1 MVKRRIAWEFYVF
14 SAAITIF
21 ILFMGIYLG
30 IFLSKGKIEELQSEL
45 TSLKLKQED
54 LVFELTLLTLNNKN
68 VSCNLLTQALE
79 KVIDEAGKLGDRV
92 SLYETTEKIKDESFY
107 ELKKDYTLTLV
118 RYWFYVEEIKKNCG
132 KSNLVTVLYFYSNQN
147 CFDCLSQGTILTYM
161 KQKYP
166 QNLMVFALDY
176 DINLNIISSLKR
188 VYDVQKVPSLVIN
201 GEKYEGLV
209 TLEKLSEILC
219 SKHKLC

>member
-1 MVKRRIAWEFYVF
+1 MVKRRIAWEFYIV

-30 IFLSKGKIEELQSEL
+30 IFLSKGKIEELKSEL

-54 LVFELTLLTLNNKN
+54 LMFELSLFALNKN
-68 VSCNLLTQALE
+68 ISCNMLTQALE

-92 SLYETTEKIKDESFY
+92 SLYETTEKIKDENFN
-107 ELKKDYTLTLV
+107 ELKKDYTLTLI
-118 RYWFYVEEIKKNCG
+118 RYWFYVEEIKKNCD
-132 KSNLVTVLYFYSNQN
+132 KSNLVTVLYFYSNQD

-176 DINLNIISSLKR
+176 DLDLSIISSLKR
-188 VYDVQKVPSLVIN
+188 VYGVQKVPSLVIN

-219 SKHKLC
+219 KKYELC

>member
-1 MVKRRIAWEFYVF
+1 MVKRRIAWEFYIV

-54 LVFELTLLTLNNKN
+54 LMFELSLFALNKN
-68 VSCNLLTQALE
+68 ISCNMLTQALE

-92 SLYETTEKIKDESFY
+92 SLYETTEKIKDENFN
-107 ELKKDYTLTLV
+107 ELKKDYTLTLI
-118 RYWFYVEEIKKNCG
+118 RYWFYVEEIKKNCD
-132 KSNLVTVLYFYSNQN
+132 KSNLVTVLYFYSNQD

-176 DINLNIISSLKR
+176 DLDLSIISSLKR
-188 VYDVQKVPSLVIN
+188 VYGVQKVPSLVIN

-219 SKHKLC
+219 KKYELC

>member
-1 MVKRRIAWEFYVF
+1 MVKRKIAWEFYVV
-14 SAAITIF
+14 SAAITLF

-30 IFLSKGKIEELQSEL
+30 IFLSKGKIEELKAEL

-54 LVFELTLLTLNNKN
+54 LMFELTLLTLNKN
-68 VSCNLLTQALE
+68 ISCNMLTQALE
-79 KVIDEAGKLGDRV
+79 KVIGEAGKLGDRV
-92 SLYETTEKIKDESFY
+92 SLYETREKIKDESFY
-107 ELKKDYTLTLV
+107 NLKKDYTLTLI
-118 RYWFYVEEIKKNCG
+118 RYWFYVEEIKENCD
-132 KSNLVTVLYFYSNQN
+132 KSNLVTVLYFYSNQD

-176 DINLNIISSLKR
+176 DMDLSIISSLKR
-188 VYDVQKVPSLVIN
+188 VYGVQKVPSLVIN

-219 SKHKLC
+219 TKYKLC

>member
-1 MVKRRIAWEFYVF
+1 MVKRRIAWEFYIV
-14 SAAITIF
+14 SAAITLF

-30 IFLSKGKIEELQSEL
+30 IFLSKGKIEQLQSEL
-45 TSLKLKQED
+45 KSLKLKQED
-54 LVFELTLLTLNNKN
+54 LMFELSLFALNKN
-68 VSCNLLTQALE
+68 ISCNMLTQALE
-79 KVIDEAGKLGDRV
+79 KVIDEAGKLGDKV

-107 ELKKDYTLTLV
+107 ELKKDYTLTLI
-118 RYWFYVEEIKKNCG
+118 RYWFYVEEIKKNCDKG
-132 KSNLVTVLYFYSNQN
+132 NLVTVLYFYSNRD

-176 DINLNIISSLKR
+176 DLDLSIISSLKR
-188 VYDVQKVPSLVIN
+188 VYGVQKVPSLVIN

-219 SKHKLC
+219 SKYKLC

>member
-1 MVKRRIAWEFYVF
+1 MVKRKIAWEFYVV
-14 SAAITIF
+14 SAAITLF

-30 IFLSKGKIEELQSEL
+30 IFLSKGKIEELKAEL

-54 LVFELTLLTLNNKN
+54 LMFELTLLTLNKN
-68 VSCNLLTQALE
+68 ISCNMLTQALE
-79 KVIDEAGKLGDRV
+79 KVIGEAGRLGDRV
-92 SLYETTEKIKDESFY
+92 SLYETREKIKDESFY
-107 ELKKDYTLTLV
+107 NLKKDYTLTLI
-118 RYWFYVEEIKKNCG
+118 RYWFYVEEIKENCD
-132 KSNLVTVLYFYSNQN
+132 KSNLVTVLYFYSNQD

-176 DINLNIISSLKR
+176 DMDLSIISSLKR
-188 VYDVQKVPSLVIN
+188 VYGVQKVPSLVIN
-201 GEKYEGLV
+201 GERYEGLV

-219 SKHKLC
+219 TKYKLC

>member
-1 MVKRRIAWEFYVF
+1 MVKRRVAWEFYIV
-14 SAAITIF
+14 SAAITLF

-30 IFLSKGKIEELQSEL
+30 IFLSKGKIEQLQSEL
-45 TSLKLKQED
+45 KSLKLKQED
-54 LVFELTLLTLNNKN
+54 LMFELSLFALNKN
-68 VSCNLLTQALE
+68 ISCNILTQALE
-79 KVIDEAGKLGDRV
+79 KVVDEAGKLGDKV

-107 ELKKDYTLTLV
+107 ELKKDYTLTLI
-118 RYWFYVEEIKKNCG
+118 RYWIYVEEIKKNCDKG
-132 KSNLVTVLYFYSNQN
+132 NLVTVLYFYSNRD

-176 DINLNIISSLKR
+176 DLDLSIISSLKR
-188 VYDVQKVPSLVIN
+188 VYGVQKVPSLVIN

-219 SKHKLC
+219 SKYKLC